1 MNFFTAVT
9 APSLGTHET
18 IVPKRLPW
26 NAGLKGAQ
34 TAWNKGK
41 PHSEQAKARMRATR
55 SQLVYSP
62 SAETRASISAAQTG
76 KKYSPEIRARM
87 LAAAT
92 ASKGRPVMTY
102 YGPYPSVMAVARAAG
117 VLDETVRKWIKRYP
131 EHYYYINKGE

>member
-1 MNFFTAVT
+1 MNFFTPVT
-9 APSLGTHET
+9 KPSKGTHET
-18 IVPKRLPW
+18 IVPKHLPW

-41 PHSEQAKARMRATR
+41 PHSEQAKARMKAAKATR
-55 SQLVYSP
+55 TYSH
-62 SAETRASISAAQTG
+62 SAEVRDKIGNAQRG
-76 KKYSPEIRARM
+76 KKYSAEIRARM